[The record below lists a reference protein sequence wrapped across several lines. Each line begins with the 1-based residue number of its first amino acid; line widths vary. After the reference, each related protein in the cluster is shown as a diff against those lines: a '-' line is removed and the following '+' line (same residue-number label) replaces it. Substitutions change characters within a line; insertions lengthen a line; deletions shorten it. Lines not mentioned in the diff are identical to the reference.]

1 MMYLC
6 SFCDGLFCHFAHL
19 CKAQKLSGLVCMAS
33 HHNLPIMF
41 LIGSLATAFFSSSVL
56 GRSLSLN
63 STSGM
68 GESLLSFML
77 YSLSRLSVY
86 AVWLRRSVPS
96 FLFLWIRVSSAKKIS
111 PLSSISIFDLSLSRI
126 LSLIF
131 LPCSLNNGNISSACV
146 PTKTKPSSSLKIQT
160 HSSFKFLLPPK
171 ERKISFKNAYQACAA
186 CLVP

>member
-19 CKAQKLSGLVCMAS
+19 CKAQKISGLVCMAS

-56 GRSLSLN
+56 GRSFSLN
-63 STSGM
+63 STSGI
-68 GESLLSFML
+68 GESLLSVML

-96 FLFLWIRVSSAKKIS
+96 FLFLWIRVSSAKEIS
-111 PLSSISIFDLSLSRI
+111 PLLSISFFYFNLSWL

-131 LPCSLNNGNISSACV
+131 PPCSLNNGKISSTV
-146 PTKTKPSSSLKIQT
+146 
-160 HSSFKFLLPPK
+160 
-171 ERKISFKNAYQACAA
+171 
-186 CLVP
+186 VG